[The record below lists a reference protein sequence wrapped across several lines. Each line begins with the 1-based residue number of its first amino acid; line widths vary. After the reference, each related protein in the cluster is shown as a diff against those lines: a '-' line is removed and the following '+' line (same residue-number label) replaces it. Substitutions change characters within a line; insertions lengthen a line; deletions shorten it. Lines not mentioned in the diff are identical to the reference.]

1 VNISNAFLRLAI
13 LGLIGLVVAGCVN
26 FQQVTDLTRS
36 YVLSAMPAGKPATA
50 GSNSDLAVGLGR
62 VDVPAYLL
70 DTRIAVRQGSSEIEY
85 SDYHRWAERLDKGI
99 QRVLGVNLA
108 SLLSSDRVVLS
119 AWQRSE
125 VKAEVYLAVQRFEC
139 NAQGQVILE
148 ARWRITSPGGEKTLR
163 TDHAQITR
171 QGPVFRTDA
180 DGAVGE
186 LSKALADLSQQIATS
201 VQSISA
207 SPKVSQP

>member
-1 VNISNAFLRLAI
+1 
-13 LGLIGLVVAGCVN
+13 
-26 FQQVTDLTRS
+26 
-36 YVLSAMPAGKPATA
+36 
-50 GSNSDLAVGLGR
+50 
-62 VDVPAYLL
+62 
-70 DTRIAVRQGSSEIEY
+70 
-85 SDYHRWAERLDKGI
+85 
-99 QRVLGVNLA
+99 GVNLS

-163 TDHAQITR
+163 TDHTQITR

-186 LSKALADLSQQIATS
+186 LSKALADLSRQIATS
-201 VQSISA
+201 VQSISV

>member
-1 VNISNAFLRLAI
+1 MNTSRALLRFVV
-13 LGLIGLVVAGCVN
+13 LGLSGFVLTGCVN
-26 FQQVTDLTRS
+26 FQPVTDQTRS
-36 YVLSAMPAGKPATA
+36 YVLSAAPSGKPATA

-62 VDVPAYLL
+62 IDVPAYLL
-70 DTRIAVRQGSSEIEY
+70 DNRIAVRQGASEIEY
-85 SDYHRWAERLDKGI
+85 SEYHRWAERLDKGI
-99 QRVLGVNLA
+99 QRVLGVNLS

-125 VKAEVYLAVQRFEC
+125 VRAEVYLAVQRFEC
-139 NAQGQVILE
+139 NAQGQIILE
-148 ARWRITSPGGEKTLR
+148 ANWRITSPGGEKTLR

-171 QGPVFRTDA
+171 QGPVFRNDA